1 MNTIHFCHQE
11 TCKYKE
17 ILRTKSFFSKKIRRI
32 CNYLRIKRLFG
43 LHGNWV
49 TRWQPFLFQSSLLS
63 CTNVI
68 TLDVQRYN
76 FFMNGQKGG
85 EDFIV

>member
-1 MNTIHFCHQE
+1 MFIEKQD
-11 TCKYKE
+11 
-17 ILRTKSFFSKKIRRI
+17 TKGGTYFIFPYLCLAFKIKNRRI